1 MNKLILSEEFLRM
14 QRLAGIITESQFK
27 NMKEAIVNTVSDNL
41 SDIFDEKTKKLKPE
55 VKNNII
61 KGLDIIKKQFPDLK
75 IIDHFIVGAAVTYQ
89 YEDGSDIDTTVVLD
103 PTVTKEKSKEGFLF
117 MEGCLSIPSS
127 LSKPT
132 RTIRACKVVVDTDNL
147 GELTFEINPEGD
159 KANESISKETMMT
172 VIVQHEIDH
181 LDGFTIKDRVYNT
194 QVVKKV
200 DFGRNEKIVMKSK
213 EGEMV
218 EVKFKNANK
227 LFLQG
232 YEIV

>member
-1 MNKLILSEEFLRM
+1 MKLIVDKGSNGLTTKEFTEYLKTPCPKTEFKQYEADMLRK
-14 QRLAGIITESQFK
+14 QLEQGLTDYPGLGISATQ
-27 NMKEAIVNTVSDNL
+27 L
-41 SDIFDEKTKKLKPE
+41 
-55 VKNNII
+55 
-61 KGLDIIKKQFPDLK
+61 GIKKRACYIKLGDEELFLVNP
-75 IIDHFIVGAAVTYQ
+75 IV
-89 YEDGSDIDTTVVLD
+89 
-103 PTVTKEKSKEGFLF
+103 KEKSKEGFLF

-127 LSKPT
+127 LTKPT
-132 RTIRACKVVVDTDNL
+132 RTIRACKVVINTDNL

-159 KANESISKETMMT
+159 KTNESISKETMMT
-172 VIVQHEIDH
+172 VIVQHEVDH
-181 LDGFTIKDRVYNT
+181 LDGITIKDRVYNT

>member
-1 MNKLILSEEFLRM
+1 MKLIVDKGSNGLTTKEFTEYLKTPVLKSEITQQEADDLRK
-14 QRLAGIITESQFK
+14 QLEQGLTEYPGLGISATQ
-27 NMKEAIVNTVSDNL
+27 L
-41 SDIFDEKTKKLKPE
+41 
-55 VKNNII
+55 
-61 KGLDIIKKQFPDLK
+61 GIKKRACYIKFGEEELFLVNPM
-75 IIDHFIVGAAVTYQ
+75 I
-89 YEDGSDIDTTVVLD
+89 
-103 PTVTKEKSKEGFLF
+103 KEKSKEGFLF

-127 LSKPT
+127 LIKPT
-132 RTIRACKVVVDTDNL
+132 RTIRACKVVIDTDNF

-159 KANESISKETMMT
+159 KQNEQISKETMMT

-200 DFGRNEKIVMKSK
+200 NYGRNDKIVMKSK

-218 EVKFKNANK
+218 EVKYKNANK
-227 LFLQG
+227 YFLEG

>member
-1 MNKLILSEEFLRM
+1 MKLIVDKNQLGLETKEFREYLKTPTPKTEITQQESDELRVQLTEVM
-14 QRLAGIITESQFK
+14 IKHPGLGISATQI
-27 NMKEAIVNTVSDNL
+27 
-41 SDIFDEKTKKLKPE
+41 
-55 VKNNII
+55 
-61 KGLDIIKKQFPDLK
+61 GIKKRACLIKFGDEELFLVNP
-75 IIDHFIVGAAVTYQ
+75 II
-89 YEDGSDIDTTVVLD
+89 
-103 PTVTKEKSKEGFLF
+103 KEKSKEGFLF
-117 MEGCLSIPSS
+117 FEGCLSIPSTIE
-127 LSKPT
+127 KPV
-132 RTIRACKVVVDTDNL
+132 RTIRASKIVVDTDNL
-147 GELTFEINPEGD
+147 GELTFEINPDGD
-159 KANESISKETMMT
+159 KQNESISKETMMT

-213 EGEMV
+213 EGELV

>member
-1 MNKLILSEEFLRM
+1 MKLIVDKGSNGLTTKEFTEYLKTPVLKSEITQQEADELRK
-14 QRLAGIITESQFK
+14 QLEQGLTEYPGLGISATQ
-27 NMKEAIVNTVSDNL
+27 L
-41 SDIFDEKTKKLKPE
+41 
-55 VKNNII
+55 
-61 KGLDIIKKQFPDLK
+61 GIKKRACYIKLGDEELFLVNP
-75 IIDHFIVGAAVTYQ
+75 II
-89 YEDGSDIDTTVVLD
+89 
-103 PTVTKEKSKEGFLF
+103 KEKSKEGFLF

-127 LSKPT
+127 LTKPT
-132 RTIRACKVVVDTDNL
+132 RTIRATKVVVMTDNL
-147 GELTFEINPEGD
+147 GELTFEINAEGD

-213 EGEMV
+213 EGELV

-227 LFLQG
+227 YFLQG

>member
-1 MNKLILSEEFLRM
+1 MKLIVDKGSNGLTTKEFTEYLKTPVLKSEITQQEADELRR
-14 QRLAGIITESQFK
+14 QLEQGLTDYPGLGISATQ
-27 NMKEAIVNTVSDNL
+27 L
-41 SDIFDEKTKKLKPE
+41 
-55 VKNNII
+55 
-61 KGLDIIKKQFPDLK
+61 GIKKRACYIKFGEEELFLVNPM
-75 IIDHFIVGAAVTYQ
+75 I
-89 YEDGSDIDTTVVLD
+89 
-103 PTVTKEKSKEGFLF
+103 KEKSKEGFLF

-127 LSKPT
+127 LTKPT

-159 KANESISKETMMT
+159 KQNEQISKETMMT

-200 DFGRNEKIVMKSK
+200 NYGRNDKIVMKSK
-213 EGEMV
+213 EGELI
-218 EVKFKNANK
+218 EVKYKNANK
-227 LFLQG
+227 YFLEG

>member
-1 MNKLILSEEFLRM
+1 MKLIVDKGSNGLTTKEFGEYLKTPVLKSEITQQEADELRK
-14 QRLAGIITESQFK
+14 QLEEALTEYPGLGISATQ
-27 NMKEAIVNTVSDNL
+27 L
-41 SDIFDEKTKKLKPE
+41 
-55 VKNNII
+55 
-61 KGLDIIKKQFPDLK
+61 GIKKRACYIKFGEEELFLVNPM
-75 IIDHFIVGAAVTYQ
+75 I
-89 YEDGSDIDTTVVLD
+89 
-103 PTVTKEKSKEGFLF
+103 KEKSKEGFLF
-117 MEGCLSIPSS
+117 MEGCLSIPAS
-127 LSKPT
+127 LTKPT

-159 KANESISKETMMT
+159 KQNEQISKETMMT

-200 DFGRNEKIVMKSK
+200 NYGRNDKIVMKSK

-218 EVKFKNANK
+218 EVKYKNANK
-227 LFLQG
+227 YFLEG

>member
-1 MNKLILSEEFLRM
+1 MKLIVDKGSNGLTTKEFTEYLKTPVLKSEITQQDADELRL
-14 QRLAGIITESQFK
+14 QLNEALEKNPGLGISATQI
-27 NMKEAIVNTVSDNL
+27 
-41 SDIFDEKTKKLKPE
+41 
-55 VKNNII
+55 
-61 KGLDIIKKQFPDLK
+61 GIKKRACLIKFGDEELFLVNP
-75 IIDHFIVGAAVTYQ
+75 IVT
-89 YEDGSDIDTTVVLD
+89 
-103 PTVTKEKSKEGFLF
+103 EKSKEGFLF
-117 MEGCLSIPSS
+117 YEGCLSIPST
-127 LSKPT
+127 LTKPI
-132 RTIRACKVVVDTDNL
+132 RTIRASKVIVQTDNL

-159 KANESISKETMMT
+159 KANESVSKETMMT